1 MPRDLN
7 GLPIDNNAIDGD
19 LDMGPYLIRMQ
30 DNALIGSQNNAL
42 QLTKNS
48 SSVILQDTLLQIN
61 AVQGG
66 SISISATN
74 DINLNTYN
82 GTVKVNGTVLG
93 AQLNFPVVT
102 RLRITKTP
110 DRAPTAGNAV
120 YEDEF
125 IRLGWDQATDSD
137 LEIQRTTSSPVY
149 LSFSYRAATIAEEEV
164 FVANA
169 NQTYT
174 LNNFGFNGGEIME
187 CRLTPFESN
196 TAPAYHICIHFTE
209 SSIGTDG
216 DLDWIITRYNIS

>member
-1 MPRDLN
+1 MDFNGQVKGN
-7 GLPIDNNAIDGD
+7 GLPTGNVIDGD
-19 LDMGPYLIRMQ
+19 LDMGAYLIRMQ

-48 SSVILQDTLLQIN
+48 SSVVLDDTLAQISS
-61 AVQGG
+61 VQG
-66 SISISATN
+66 SVTLTSLN
-74 DINLNTYN
+74 DINLNPYN
-82 GTVKVNGTVLG
+82 GSVKVNGTVLG
-93 AQLNFPVVT
+93 AQFPVVT

-125 IRLGWDQATDSD
+125 IRLGWDQATASD
-137 LEIQRTTSSPVY
+137 LEIQRTTSSPAY
-149 LSFSYRAATIAEEEV
+149 FSFCYRAATIAEEEV

>member
-19 LDMGPYLIRMQ
+19 LDMGAYLIRMQ

-82 GTVKVNGTVLG
+82 GSVKVNGTVLLG
-93 AQLNFPVVT
+93 ASAGPQFEKYGFPAGADLKPFYSDT
-102 RLRITKTP
+102 NIT
-110 DRAPTAGNAV
+110 
-120 YEDEF
+120 F
-125 IRLGWDQATDSD
+125 GWDAPGNDIVCHVLTMPSNDGLRASSF
-137 LEIQRTTSSPVY
+137 LHGTIQDQQTAM
-149 LSFSYRAATIAEEEV
+149 L
-164 FVANA
+164 VANFRYDLFTPGITQGEVCEIVVSA
-169 NQTYT
+169 YDDNTYPIYKLT
-174 LNNFGFNGGEIME
+174 VHNTGSSSNVNVVVEI
-187 CRLTPFESN
+187 
-196 TAPAYHICIHFTE
+196 
-209 SSIGTDG
+209 
-216 DLDWIITRYNIS
+216 IS